1 MKGMSFH
8 IKKGQ
13 IIKIINEKTLKSWQV
28 TVKEQNTQ
36 EEKTVSSV
44 SGTEKTGELHAK
56 MKLEHSLI
64 PCTKIN

>member
-28 TVKEQNTQ
+28 TVKEQNT
-36 EEKTVSSV
+36 
-44 SGTEKTGELHAK
+44 
-56 MKLEHSLI
+56 
-64 PCTKIN
+64 